1 MRTKP
6 ANFIL
11 VAAFLLLSA
20 TVAGALTITGSSS
33 TTAYSVSASDLLQT
47 SGLSSVSDA
56 LTANVPENNAWSH
69 GTTASLTDGTFGPAG
84 ATNGYCIASGT
95 VTYLLDTNLNPGGYT
110 ITNLTTYSGWDN
122 SGRANQNY
130 TVSFRRVGSSTFVNP
145 TVVSYA
151 VTVSP
156 PSGTQVTLNGFTETN
171 VAAIRFDF
179 STPAQQNG
187 GVGYKELDVFG
198 YGAVPVWVPPTVSG
212 SSSTSAYMVSASD
225 LLQTTGLISMFD
237 ALTANVTENTA
248 NSHGTTASL
257 TDGTFGS
264 AGMSNGYCIASG
276 TVTYLLNTD
285 LNPDGYTITNIT
297 TYSGWANPARAQ
309 QNYTV
314 SFRRIGAS
322 IFEHP
327 AVVTYSYSGGNPANT
342 KVNLTGFAEANVAAV
357 RFDFSTPA
365 QQSGGVGYKELDVFG
380 YGAVPV
386 GAVTNNTSPFPPA
399 MVFTNIQDYGFM
411 WWSNG
416 LAASHYAIKTSR
428 YGLLFNAV
436 TLTPTAL
443 FPLSNPSPEAAVLI
457 ESQAASFPPS
467 PLVTFSCQVVTNS
480 VTNGIT
486 SFTGSSSDAQLV
498 ECGKFFQ
505 RRWHKVKA
513 GGLLLNTNTS
523 GLEVAAW
530 PDRLSFVLRLV
541 PSNMIPNA
549 TLQMTLSLTN
559 KYNTLLTSGAG
570 QALAAA
576 DGSGFVF
583 FKSVG
588 SATISIN
595 TNNATITVSTTM
607 SNWLT
612 NQEGSVGL
620 IMYPA
625 TNVAAVLAAAVATET
640 VTLLSAT
647 SIVPSGSGL
656 AVSYDADRGW
666 YDVSLP
672 ASGTG
677 GDDGILRVQ
686 VVVANYSSSR
696 RVVRLNFDGVPFY
709 IPGLTA
715 VLRDGYQNPLGIPVQ
730 LSKNWHNSG
739 AGDPRKFVGQWFHG
753 LTMLTV
759 PANTNISFEL
769 AMVGQNWGGV
779 PAATHS
785 QLSLIGWFDIYGYS
799 QWDEAALGGGGE
811 SLCYNIDHGA
821 NDSDG
826 TDSRPMLTLGTNG
839 LPSGFGINVGGAHFF
854 RYYDSGGV
862 ERRHSRMRSQFVR
875 YCPNL
880 SEVVYAGQS
889 DNGAV
894 DFNYSCG
901 LQRSDDYTR
910 GLHRLRMNVNSNLTF
925 SRFVFYQQAADTYNY
940 NNGVTRACGDATNGL
955 LRQWT
960 ATFGGNTNVGT
971 PVALTGPMPWL
982 MTLDSPGQAGYTPAN
997 HGFVIRSWKSRIN
1010 GISNVPPYVVERA
1023 VTHDGSGASLFDIVP
1038 PPGVMNLQA
1047 GDFLEAE
1054 IVRFYVPK
1062 YASNYYGPN
1071 ASFRQALT
1079 NYQNNYQLA
1088 LRESRGNNLSVAVQA
1103 GSLAQTYPT
1112 IKVEVTND
1120 FAQFSV
1126 TGGLDSYVPVTFTG
1140 ISTYQNP
1147 VIEELVG
1154 NSWAAINQAVNGNDF
1169 WQTDYN
1175 SATRTWELTYNLRFG
1190 STNYQDV
1197 AALLTN
1203 AATRAFRFS
1212 NPNTVSI
1219 IPSVPIIFTNTVWLA
1234 GSGGAG
1240 ANGFQFSGTGPAG
1253 QAWRLLTTTNLALPW
1268 GQWILETSNTFSGS
1282 GQFNYTSSVPPNVRQ
1297 KFYRLI
1303 SP

>member
-6 ANFIL
+6 ANSIL
-11 VAAFLLLSA
+11 VVTFLLLGVA
-20 TVAGALTITGSSS
+20 VAGALTITGSSS
-33 TTAYSVSASDLLQT
+33 TSAYAVSASDLLLT
-47 SGLSSVSDA
+47 TGLSSVSDA
-56 LTANVPENNAWSH
+56 LTANAPENNAWSH
-69 GTTASLTDGTFGPAG
+69 GTTASLTDGMFGPAG
-84 ATNGYCIASGT
+84 ADGGYCIASGS
-95 VTYLLDTNLNPGGYT
+95 VTYLLNTNLNSTGYT
-110 ITNLTTYSGWDN
+110 ITNITTYSGWDN

-130 TVSFRRVGSSTFVNP
+130 TLSFRRVGSSTFVDP
-145 TVVSYA
+145 TVVTYA

-156 PSGTQVTLNGFTETN
+156 PSGTKVTLSGFTETN
-171 VAAIRFDF
+171 VDAI
-179 STPAQQNG
+179 
-187 GVGYKELDVFG
+187 
-198 YGAVPVWVPPTVSG
+198 
-212 SSSTSAYMVSASD
+212 
-225 LLQTTGLISMFD
+225 
-237 ALTANVTENTA
+237 
-248 NSHGTTASL
+248 
-257 TDGTFGS
+257 
-264 AGMSNGYCIASG
+264 
-276 TVTYLLNTD
+276 
-285 LNPDGYTITNIT
+285 
-297 TYSGWANPARAQ
+297 
-309 QNYTV
+309 
-314 SFRRIGAS
+314 
-322 IFEHP
+322 
-327 AVVTYSYSGGNPANT
+327 
-342 KVNLTGFAEANVAAV
+342 

-386 GAVTNNTSPFPPA
+386 WVAPTVSGSSSISAYVVSASDLLQTTGLLFIFDALTANVTENTANSKGTLASLTDGTFGPAGMSNGYCIASGSVTYLLNTNLNPAGYTITNITSYSGWANPARAQQNYTVSFRRAGSGSFEHPAVVSYSYSGGNPADTKVSLTGFAETNVDAILFDFSTPAQKSGGVGYKELDVFGSGAVPVATNSPSPFLPG
-399 MVFTNIQDYGFM
+399 MIFTNVQDYGFM
-411 WWSNG
+411 WWSNN
-416 LAASHYAIKTSR
+416 LTAASHYAIKTSR
-428 YGLLFNAV
+428 YALLFNAV

-443 FPLSNPSPEAAVLI
+443 FPLSNPSPEATVLT

-486 SFTGSSSDAQLV
+486 SFTGSPSDAQLV

-505 RRWHKVKA
+505 RRWHTVKA

-530 PDRLSFVLRLV
+530 PDRLSLVLRLV
-541 PSNMIPNA
+541 PSNTVPNA
-549 TLQMTLSLTN
+549 TLQMTLGITN

-583 FKSVG
+583 LKSAG
-588 SATISIN
+588 SSSISIN
-595 TNNATITVSTTM
+595 TNIGTITASTTLN
-607 SNWLT
+607 NWQT

-620 IMYPA
+620 IIYPA
-625 TNVAAVLAAAVATET
+625 TNVAAVLAAAVATESLP
-640 VTLLSAT
+640 LLISAT
-647 SIVPSGSGL
+647 PIVPSGGGL
-656 AVSYDADRGW
+656 AIAYDADRGW
-666 YDVSLP
+666 YDVILP
-672 ASGTG
+672 AGGTG

-686 VVVANYSSSR
+686 VAVANYNSSP
-696 RVVRLNFDGVPFY
+696 RVVRLNFDGVP
-709 IPGLTA
+709 ISLAGGTA
-715 VLRDGYQNPLGIPVQ
+715 VLRDSDQNPLGIPVQ
-730 LSKNWHNSG
+730 LSKDWHNAG
-739 AGDPRKFVGQWFHG
+739 AGDTRKFIGPWFHG

-785 QLSLIGWFDIYGYS
+785 QLSLIGWLGIYGYS

-811 SLCYNIDHGA
+811 ALCYNIDHGA

-862 ERRHSRMRSQFVR
+862 QRRDSRMRSQFVR

-940 NNGVTRACGDATNGL
+940 NNGLTRACGDATNGL
-955 LRQWT
+955 LHQWT

-1010 GISNVPPYVVERA
+1010 GVSNVPPYVVERA
-1023 VTHDGSGASLFDIVP
+1023 ATHQGNGASLFDIVP
-1038 PPGVMNLQA
+1038 PPGVTNLQA

-1079 NYQNNYQLA
+1079 NYQNSYQLA

-1112 IKVEVTND
+1112 LKIGVTND

-1140 ISTYQNP
+1140 ISTYKNP
-1147 VIEELVG
+1147 VVEEWVG
-1154 NSWAAINQAVNGNDF
+1154 NAWSVINQSVNGNDF

-1175 SATRTWELTYNLRFG
+1175 SATRSWDLTYNLRFG

-1212 NPNTVSI
+1212 NPNTVST
-1219 IPSVPIIFTNTVWLA
+1219 IPSAPIVFTNTAWLA
-1234 GSGGAG
+1234 GGGGAG

-1253 QAWRLLTTTNLALPW
+1253 QTWRLFTTTNLALPW
-1268 GQWILETSNTFSGS
+1268 GQWTLETSNTFSVN
-1282 GQFNYTSSVPPNVRQ
+1282 GQFNYTSSVPSNVRQ
-1297 KFYRLI
+1297 QFYRLI

>member
-6 ANFIL
+6 ANSIL
-11 VAAFLLLSA
+11 VVTFLLLGVA
-20 TVAGALTITGSSS
+20 VAGALTITGSSS
-33 TTAYSVSASDLLQT
+33 TSAYAVSASDLLLT
-47 SGLSSVSDA
+47 TGLSSVSDA
-56 LTANVPENNAWSH
+56 LTANAPENNAWSH
-69 GTTASLTDGTFGPAG
+69 GTTASLTDGMFGPAG
-84 ATNGYCIASGT
+84 ADGGYCIASGS
-95 VTYLLDTNLNPGGYT
+95 VTYLLNTNLNSTGYT
-110 ITNLTTYSGWDN
+110 ITNITTYSGWDN

-130 TVSFRRVGSSTFVNP
+130 TLSFRRVGSSTFVDP
-145 TVVSYA
+145 TVVTYA

-156 PSGTQVTLNGFTETN
+156 PSGTKVTLSGFTETN
-171 VAAIRFDF
+171 VDAI
-179 STPAQQNG
+179 
-187 GVGYKELDVFG
+187 
-198 YGAVPVWVPPTVSG
+198 
-212 SSSTSAYMVSASD
+212 
-225 LLQTTGLISMFD
+225 
-237 ALTANVTENTA
+237 
-248 NSHGTTASL
+248 
-257 TDGTFGS
+257 
-264 AGMSNGYCIASG
+264 
-276 TVTYLLNTD
+276 
-285 LNPDGYTITNIT
+285 
-297 TYSGWANPARAQ
+297 
-309 QNYTV
+309 
-314 SFRRIGAS
+314 
-322 IFEHP
+322 
-327 AVVTYSYSGGNPANT
+327 
-342 KVNLTGFAEANVAAV
+342 

-386 GAVTNNTSPFPPA
+386 WVAPTVSGSSSISAYVVSASDLLQTTGLLFIFDALTANVTENTANSKGTLASLTDGTFGPAGMSNGYCIASGSVTYLLNTNLNPAGYTITNITSYSGWANPARAQQNYTVSFRRAGSGSFEHPAVVSYSYSGGNPADTKVSLTGFAETNVDAILFDFSTPAQQSGGVGYKELDVFGSGAVPVATNSPSPFLPG
-399 MVFTNIQDYGFM
+399 MIFTNVQDYGFM
-411 WWSNG
+411 WWSNN
-416 LAASHYAIKTSR
+416 LTAASHYAIKTSR
-428 YGLLFNAV
+428 YALLFNAV

-443 FPLSNPSPEAAVLI
+443 FPLSNPSPEATVLT

-486 SFTGSSSDAQLV
+486 SFTGSPSDAQLV

-505 RRWHKVKA
+505 RRWHTVKA
-513 GGLLLNTNTS
+513 GGLLVNTNTS

-530 PDRLSFVLRLV
+530 PDRLSLVLRLV
-541 PSNMIPNA
+541 PSNTVPNA
-549 TLQMTLSLTN
+549 TLQMTLGITN

-583 FKSVG
+583 LKSAG
-588 SATISIN
+588 SSSISIN
-595 TNNATITVSTTM
+595 TNIGTITASTTLN
-607 SNWLT
+607 NWQT

-620 IMYPA
+620 IIYPA
-625 TNVAAVLAAAVATET
+625 TNVAAVLAAAVATESLP
-640 VTLLSAT
+640 LLISAT
-647 SIVPSGSGL
+647 PIVPSGGGL
-656 AVSYDADRGW
+656 AIAYDADRGW
-666 YDVSLP
+666 YDVILP
-672 ASGTG
+672 AGGTG

-686 VVVANYSSSR
+686 VAVANYNSSP
-696 RVVRLNFDGVPFY
+696 RVVRLNFDGVP
-709 IPGLTA
+709 ISLAGGTA
-715 VLRDGYQNPLGIPVQ
+715 VLRDSDQNPLGIPVQ
-730 LSKNWHNSG
+730 LSKDWHNAG
-739 AGDPRKFVGQWFHG
+739 AGDTRKFIGPWFHG

-785 QLSLIGWFDIYGYS
+785 QLSLIGWLGIYGYS

-811 SLCYNIDHGA
+811 ALCYNIDHGA

-862 ERRHSRMRSQFVR
+862 QRRDSRMRSQFVR

-940 NNGVTRACGDATNGL
+940 NNGLTRACGDATNGL
-955 LRQWT
+955 LHQWT

-1010 GISNVPPYVVERA
+1010 GVSNVPPYVVERA
-1023 VTHDGSGASLFDIVP
+1023 ATHQGNGASLFDIVP
-1038 PPGVMNLQA
+1038 PPGVTNLQA

-1079 NYQNNYQLA
+1079 NYQNSYQLA

-1112 IKVEVTND
+1112 LKIGVTND

-1140 ISTYQNP
+1140 ISTYKNP
-1147 VIEELVG
+1147 VVEEWVG
-1154 NSWAAINQAVNGNDF
+1154 NAWSVINQSVNGNDF

-1175 SATRTWELTYNLRFG
+1175 SATRSWDLTYNLRFG

-1212 NPNTVSI
+1212 NPNTVST
-1219 IPSVPIIFTNTVWLA
+1219 IPSAPIVFTNTAWLA
-1234 GSGGAG
+1234 GGGGAG

-1253 QAWRLLTTTNLALPW
+1253 QTWRLFTTTNLALPW
-1268 GQWILETSNTFSGS
+1268 GQWTLETSNTFSVN
-1282 GQFNYTSSVPPNVRQ
+1282 GQFNYTSSVPSNVRQ
-1297 KFYRLI
+1297 QFYRLI